1 MRILQRDFVQA
12 SISLNK
18 RQYIDVSHWSMV
30 EEKSHSAIELL
41 YASLPKHNNR
51 PFAASH
57 SRGTKLPR

>member
-57 SRGTKLPR
+57 SHGTKLPR